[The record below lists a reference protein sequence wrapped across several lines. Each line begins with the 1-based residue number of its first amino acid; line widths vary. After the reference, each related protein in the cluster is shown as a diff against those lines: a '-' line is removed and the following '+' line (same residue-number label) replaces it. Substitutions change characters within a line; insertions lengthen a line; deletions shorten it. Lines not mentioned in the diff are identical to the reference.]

1 MAASPGFR
9 DHVLELLAALGP
21 VTARAMFGGYGLY
34 LDGRMFALIS
44 DDTLYLKAGDRNRAA
59 FEAAGMG
66 AFRPRV
72 GGRRMTMPYCEA
84 PPELLEDGDALAEWA
99 RGSVA
104 IAAEA
109 PARPRAKTRAGSR
122 QTDGRG
128 GRRST

>member
-44 DDTLYLKAGDRNRAA
+44 DDTLYLKADDRNRAA
-59 FEAAGMG
+59 FEAAGTG

-72 GGRRMTMPYCEA
+72 GGRRMTMPYYET
-84 PPELLEDGDALAEWA
+84 PPEILEDGDALADWA

-104 IAAEA
+104 VAADS
-109 PARPRAKTRAGSR
+109 PVPPKAKTRAGSR
-122 QTDGRG
+122 RTDRRG